1 MTPFPVPSTPAQVK
15 FNNAHAKTRVT
26 IEQTFGILK
35 RRFSCLH
42 SGLRT
47 SPEKAC
53 TIVLACAVLHNIGID
68 INDILDVDEECIN
81 HGDMSFDVTDQRD
94 GQNVRNYICEAFF
107 S

>member
-1 MTPFPVPSTPAQVK
+1 MTPFPVPSTTAEEK
-15 FNNAHAKTRVT
+15 FNNAHAKTSVT
-26 IEQTFGILK
+26 IEQTFGISK

-53 TIVLACAVLHNIGID
+53 TIVLACAILQNIGID
-68 INDILDVDEECIN
+68 GNNILDVDEESIN

-94 GQNVRNYICEAFF
+94 GKNVRNYISEAFF
-107 S
+107 P

>member
-1 MTPFPVPSTPAQVK
+1 MTPFPVPSTPAEVK

-68 INDILDVDEECIN
+68 RNDILDVVEECIN
-81 HGDMSFDVTDQRD
+81 HGDMRFDVTDQRD
-94 GQNVRNYICEAFF
+94 GKNVRKYICEAFF